1 MAFGTGI
8 DRRLGFHGAEWAW
21 SCLGCDTQEALASS
35 LNDSGTLADMA
46 QLNDTPHSDQKP
58 VVEHQPGVA
67 SMPKWTVGELPE
79 APVFEWKKIA
89 AFIGPGM
96 VMAAAAIGGGEWLT
110 GPTNTARYGAAI
122 FWLATLSIFAQ
133 SIYNVE
139 ICRYTLY
146 TGEPIFTGKFRI
158 APGPWFW
165 VVVYL
170 ILDFGSFL
178 PYLASNAAI
187 PLAAMILRRMPDP
200 KSDVVHILGMTDST
214 FLKFLSLV
222 IFVGVFIPLLFGGKI
237 YNSMKALM
245 TFKLFAVFGFLL
257 FLAVMF
263 STAQTWKEIG
273 SGFFK
278 FGTVP
283 VIAEGDT
290 NSNGKH
296 DAGEPVH
303 GPNLDN
309 AITAWWQGRTLAP
322 IDYSLL
328 GFLAA
333 MAALAGNGG
342 LTNTPVSNY
351 TRDQGWG
358 MGSHVGAIPSI
369 VGGHEITLSHEGC
382 VFKVT
387 EEAIPRWKRWLYHVR
402 REQWFLWAPACFV
415 GLALPSMLSIQF
427 LQKGTVPS
435 DKWLVA
441 GMTAQGVADA
451 VGARFGASLGDLF
464 WHLTL
469 FCGFLVLA
477 TSMASTA
484 DGVLRRWVD
493 VFWTASPRLRKWD
506 TKDIGKLYFGVL
518 VVYLF
523 MGMGMLCFLKGDAL
537 LVFSTMMYNYALG
550 FSCIHALVVNTTLMP
565 VALRPGW
572 IPRLGLVFGGFF
584 FTTIALITTWSEWSK
599 IVAIWR
605 DAVALFQ

>member
-1 MAFGTGI
+1 
-8 DRRLGFHGAEWAW
+8 
-21 SCLGCDTQEALASS
+21 
-35 LNDSGTLADMA
+35 MA
-46 QLNDTPHSDQKP
+46 QQHESSNSVPKQ
-58 VVEHQPGVA
+58 VVEHQPGVS
-67 SMPKWTVGELPE
+67 SMPKWTVGELPD
-79 APVFEWKKIA
+79 APVFELKKLA
-89 AFIGPGM
+89 SFIGPGILM
-96 VMAAAAIGGGEWLT
+96 GAAAIGGGEWLT
-110 GPTNTARYGAAI
+110 GPMNTARYGAAI
-122 FWLATLSIFAQ
+122 FWLATLSILAQ
-133 SIYNVE
+133 AVYNVE

-146 TGEPIFTGKFRI
+146 TGEPIFTGKFRV

-200 KSDVVHILGMTDST
+200 KDEIAHILGMSDST

-222 IFVGVFIPLLFGGKI
+222 IFVGVFIPLLFGGKV

-263 STAQTWKEIG
+263 STTQTWKDIG
-273 SGFFK
+273 TGFFK
-278 FGTVP
+278 FGTIP

-290 NSNGKH
+290 NQNGKH
-296 DAGEPVH
+296 DAGEPEH
-303 GPNLDN
+303 GSNLDN
-309 AITAWWQGRTLAP
+309 VFTALWNGRTLRP

-358 MGSHVGAIPSI
+358 MGGHVGAIPSI

-382 VFKVT
+382 VFEVT
-387 EEAIPRWKRWLYHVR
+387 PNALPRWKRWLTHMR
-402 REQWFLWAPACFV
+402 REQWCLWTPACFV

-427 LQKGTVPS
+427 LQKGSVPS

-451 VGARFGASLGDLF
+451 VTGKLGLSAGNLF

-493 VFWTASPRLRKWD
+493 VFWTASPSLRKWD

-518 VVYLF
+518 VVYMLI
-523 MGMGMLCFLKGDAL
+523 GIGMLCFLKGDAL

-550 FSCIHALVVNTTLMP
+550 FSCFHALVVNTTLMP
-565 VALRPGW
+565 RELRPGW
-572 IPRLGLVFGGFF
+572 FPRLGLILGGIF

-599 IVAIWR
+599 IVA
-605 DAVALFQ
+605 VFQ

>member
-1 MAFGTGI
+1 
-8 DRRLGFHGAEWAW
+8 
-21 SCLGCDTQEALASS
+21 
-35 LNDSGTLADMA
+35 MA
-46 QLNDTPHSDQKP
+46 QPNESSPSPPPQ
-58 VVEHQPGVA
+58 VVDHQPGVA
-67 SMPKWTVGELPE
+67 SMPKWTVGELPD
-79 APVFEWKKIA
+79 APVFEWKKLA
-89 AFIGPGM
+89 AFIGPGV

-122 FWLATLSIFAQ
+122 FWLATLSILAQ
-133 SIYNVE
+133 AIYNVE

-170 ILDFGSFL
+170 ILDFGSFF

-200 KSDVVHILGMTDST
+200 KDEVSHILGMSDST

-237 YNSMKALM
+237 YNSMRTLM

-257 FLAVMF
+257 FLAAFF

-278 FGTVP
+278 FGSYPIV
-283 VIAEGDT
+283 AEGDA
-290 NSNGKH
+290 NADGNRDK
-296 DAGEPVH
+296 GEPEH

-309 AITAWWQGRTLAP
+309 IFTSIFNWRAPRP
-322 IDYSLL
+322 IDYTAI

-351 TRDQGWG
+351 TREQGWG
-358 MGSHVGAIPSI
+358 MGAHVGAIPSI
-369 VGGHEITLSHEGC
+369 VGGQEISLSHEGC
-382 VFKVT
+382 VFEVT
-387 EEAIPRWKRWLYHVR
+387 EEALPRWKRWLKHVR
-402 REQWFLWAPACFV
+402 REQWCLWAPACFV

-427 LQKGTVPS
+427 LVRGTVPT

-451 VGARFGASLGDLF
+451 VAGRFGLATGNLF

-493 VFWTASPRLRKWD
+493 VFWTASPSLRKWD
-506 TKDIGKLYFGVL
+506 TKDIGKLYFGVM
-518 VVYLF
+518 VVYMA
-523 MGMGMLCFLKGDAL
+523 MGIGMLCFLKGDAL
-537 LVFSTMMYNYALG
+537 LVLSTMMYNYALG
-550 FSCIHALVVNTTLMP
+550 FSCFHALVVNTKLMP
-565 VALRPGW
+565 RELRPSLF
-572 IPRLGLVFGGFF
+572 PRVGLILGGVF
-584 FTTIALITTWSEWSK
+584 FTSVAMITTWSEWPK
-599 IVAIWR
+599 LVKAMQTQPP
-605 DAVALFQ
+605 AATAKP

>member
-1 MAFGTGI
+1 
-8 DRRLGFHGAEWAW
+8 
-21 SCLGCDTQEALASS
+21 
-35 LNDSGTLADMA
+35 MA
-46 QLNDTPHSDQKP
+46 QLNEFASSQPSH
-58 VVEHQPGVA
+58 VVDHQPGVA
-67 SMPKWTVGELPE
+67 SMPKWTVGELPD
-79 APVFEWKKIA
+79 APVFEWRKLA
-89 AFIGPGM
+89 AFIGPGV

-122 FWLATLSIFAQ
+122 FWLATLSILAQ
-133 SIYNVE
+133 AIYNVE

-200 KSDVVHILGMTDST
+200 KDEVAHILGMSDST
-214 FLKFLSLV
+214 FIKFLSLV
-222 IFVGVFIPLLFGGKI
+222 IFVAVFIPLLFGGKI
-237 YNSMKALM
+237 YNTMKALM
-245 TFKLFAVFGFLL
+245 TFKLFAVFGFLI
-257 FLAVMF
+257 FLAVFF

-283 VIAEGDT
+283 VIAVGDT
-290 NSNGKH
+290 NENGKH
-296 DAGEPVH
+296 DEGEPVH
-303 GPNLDN
+303 ESNLDN
-309 AITAWWQGRTLAP
+309 VFTALFEGRGLRP

-351 TRDQGWG
+351 TREQGWG
-358 MGSHVGAIPSI
+358 MGAQVGAIPSI
-369 VGGHEITLSHEGC
+369 VGGQEITLSHEGC
-382 VFKVT
+382 VFVVT
-387 EEAIPRWKRWLYHVR
+387 EEALPRWKRWVKHIR
-402 REQWFLWAPACFV
+402 REQWMLWAPACFV
-415 GLALPSMLSIQF
+415 GLAMPSMLSIQF
-427 LQKGTVPS
+427 LEKGNVPN

-451 VGARFGASLGDLF
+451 VGTRFGLSAGDLF

-493 VFWTASPRLRKWD
+493 VFWTASPTLRKWD

-518 VVYLF
+518 VIYLLS
-523 MGMGMLCFLKGDAL
+523 GMGMLCFLKGDAL

-550 FSCIHALVVNTTLMP
+550 FSCFHTLAVNTTLMP
-565 VALRPGW
+565 RELRPGLF
-572 IPRLGLVFGGFF
+572 PRLGLVLGGLF
-584 FTTIALITTWSEWSK
+584 FTTIACITTWSEWSK
-599 IVAIWR
+599 IVAI
-605 DAVALFQ
+605 FE